1 VVGTGSPVGLQK
13 IQGWA
18 DSLKIPLNESVEN
31 IQSTFPELFKGSGD
45 GVVSIDSLRCEE
57 MNEVFYVDANHRD
70 MVRNPKVDEPP
81 ALPIVIAVL
90 ERDPMGTLKEP

>member
-1 VVGTGSPVGLQK
+1 MAGTGSPVGLQK

-57 MNEVFYVDANHRD
+57 MNEVFYVDAHHRD